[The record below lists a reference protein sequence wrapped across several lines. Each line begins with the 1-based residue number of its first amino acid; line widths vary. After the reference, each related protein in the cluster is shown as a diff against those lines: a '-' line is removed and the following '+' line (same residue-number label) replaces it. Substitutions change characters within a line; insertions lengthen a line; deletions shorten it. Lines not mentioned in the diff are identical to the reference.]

1 MKPSCSGCAMVVI
14 LLVSVFPIQAKEP
27 SARPPA
33 ATVERFIAAYNAH
46 DVDAML
52 GLAHPRIQWLSVDGD
67 TVTVETTGVDALGTA
82 MRDYFAAMPSTRS
95 EIGEMMPAGRFV
107 SVREHAHW
115 ESDNG
120 SRTQSALTVYEVVAG
135 KILRVWYYPH
145 E

>member
-14 LLVSVFPIQAKEP
+14 LLASVFPVQAQEP
-27 SARPPA
+27 SA

-52 GLAHPRIQWLSVDGD
+52 GLAHPEIQWLSVAGD
-67 TVTVETTGVDALGTA
+67 TVSVEADGADALGTA
-82 MRDYFAAMPSTRS
+82 MRDYFAAIPSSRS
-95 EIGEMMPAGRFV
+95 EIGEMMEAGRFV

-115 ESDNG
+115 ESDNR
-120 SRTQSALTVYEVVAG
+120 SRTRSALAVYEVEAG